1 MSAQQVGWVDA
12 SLREL
17 IAPPIGAGVATDD
30 LIRAAA
36 LLAGCGASCLEVLDP
51 VSAKRS
57 LERWAESPW
66 DRLRAV
72 VRMVERTPVGI
83 YIAGRS
89 LFGER
94 PVGPDLVRRLVLCA
108 AESGASRVRAFDP
121 LNHADALLP
130 VAEAAREASMTF
142 VPVLHLGPAPGHA
155 DACWVDEAARL
166 AALPGA
172 SAIAVADGGG
182 HLTPTQL
189 ADLVR
194 RVREATSLPVEV
206 AVVATGG
213 LAAPASLAAIQ
224 AGASVVHAAVGAAAL
239 VSGRPSVETIRAALE
254 GSDRALSC
262 DRAAIEQA
270 SRLLAPRFSAE
281 VVRQGA
287 HTANG
292 PALGLPPKLAVG
304 LSGRL
309 SRLGLSDRIVAA
321 AEEASVVAREC
332 GGLTVVN
339 PFGEAIV
346 AQAVEHI
353 VAGERWRT
361 IEATLADAVL
371 GRWGE
376 LRGPVHADAAAGAAQ
391 AGHDPHEVALSLEA
405 ASAGAPAG
413 LSEEDLLLWTQ
424 FPAGAERLHAR
435 RNSIDG
441 EAFEES
447 VPALDRDLLET
458 LVSVMEEAG
467 GVEVSVEL
475 HGARVTA
482 RPAAAG
488 MAAAPAAGQAAAPV
502 VDADGGFGR
511 IQSPI
516 VGTFYSASS
525 PEADPFVK
533 EGQRVAVGDTLC
545 IIEAMKIFNEIL
557 AEADGVIRKVAVE
570 NAEPVEFGQLLF
582 LIES

>member
-1 MSAQQVGWVDA
+1 M
-12 SLREL
+12 
-17 IAPPIGAGVATDD
+17 
-30 LIRAAA
+30 
-36 LLAGCGASCLEVLDP
+36 
-51 VSAKRS
+51 
-57 LERWAESPW
+57 
-66 DRLRAV
+66 
-72 VRMVERTPVGI
+72 
-83 YIAGRS
+83 
-89 LFGER
+89 
-94 PVGPDLVRRLVLCA
+94 
-108 AESGASRVRAFDP
+108 
-121 LNHADALLP
+121 
-130 VAEAAREASMTF
+130 
-142 VPVLHLGPAPGHA
+142 
-155 DACWVDEAARL
+155 
-166 AALPGA
+166 
-172 SAIAVADGGG
+172 
-182 HLTPTQL
+182 
-189 ADLVR
+189 
-194 RVREATSLPVEV
+194 

-239 VSGRPSVETIRAALE
+239 VSGRPSVETIRAALD
-254 GSDRALSC
+254 GSDRVLSC
-262 DRAAIEQA
+262 DRAAIEVA
-270 SRLLAPRFSAE
+270 SRLLAPSFSAE

-287 HTANG
+287 QTANG

-304 LSGRL
+304 MSGRL
-309 SRLGLSDRIVAA
+309 SRLGMSDRIVAA

-346 AQAVEHI
+346 AQAVEH
-353 VAGERWRT
+353 VATGERWKL

-371 GRWGE
+371 GRWGT
-376 LRGPVHADAAAGAAQ
+376 LRGPVDAEAAAGAQ
-391 AGHDPHEVALSLEA
+391 EAGHDAHEVALSLET

-424 FPAGAERLHAR
+424 FPAGAERLHLR
-435 RNSIDG
+435 RTSIDG

-488 MAAAPAAGQAAAPV
+488 TAMPSSSGQAAAPV
-502 VDADGGFGR
+502 ADPDGGFGR
-511 IQSPI
+511 VESPI
-516 VGTFYSASS
+516 VGTYYGAPS
-525 PEADPFVK
+525 PDADPFVT
-533 EGQRVAVGDTLC
+533 EGQRVAAGDTLC

-557 AEADGVIRKVAVE
+557 AESAGVVRKIAVE